1 MAKKRQAREVKGR
14 TVATNRRARFDYEI
28 IQRYDAGL
36 ALLGSEVKSI
46 RESSVTLGEGYA
58 RFKDGELWLYNV
70 YIAPYGPARDNHEPT
85 RPRKLLLRRRELDRL
100 SQALDEQPRTTVVP
114 LRMYLHNGL
123 VKLEIGLVR
132 GKRQYDKRQDIAK
145 RDAQRQVDRA
155 LSERRRQ

>member
-1 MAKKRQAREVKGR
+1 VAKKRQPREVKGR

-46 RESSVTLGEGYA
+46 REGSVTLGEGYA

-132 GKRQYDKRQDIAK
+132 GKRQYDKRQAIRK
-145 RDAQRQVDRA
+145 RDAERSMQRAVRHA
-155 LSERRRQ
+155 MR

>member
-1 MAKKRQAREVKGR
+1 MAKKRQSREVKGR

-28 IQRYDAGL
+28 VQRYDAGL

-46 RESSVTLGEGYA
+46 REGNVTLGEGYA

-70 YIAPYGPARDNHEPT
+70 YIAQYGPARDNHEPT
-85 RPRKLLLRRRELDRL
+85 RARKLLLHRRELDRL

-123 VKLEIGLVR
+123 VKIEIGLAR
-132 GKRQYDKRQDIAK
+132 GKRQYDKRQAIRK
-145 RDAQRQVDRA
+145 RDAERSMQRAV
-155 LSERRRQ
+155 RQAMR

>member
-1 MAKKRQAREVKGR
+1 MAKKRQPREVKGR

-28 IQRYDAGL
+28 VQRYDAGL

-46 RESSVTLGEGYA
+46 REGNVTLGEGYA

-70 YIAPYGPARDNHEPT
+70 YIAQYGPARDNHEPT
-85 RPRKLLLRRRELDRL
+85 RSRKLLLHRRELDRL

-123 VKLEIGLVR
+123 VKLEIGLAR
-132 GKRQYDKRQDIAK
+132 GKRQYDKRQAIRK
-145 RDAQRQVDRA
+145 RDAERNMQRAV
-155 LSERRRQ
+155 RQAMR